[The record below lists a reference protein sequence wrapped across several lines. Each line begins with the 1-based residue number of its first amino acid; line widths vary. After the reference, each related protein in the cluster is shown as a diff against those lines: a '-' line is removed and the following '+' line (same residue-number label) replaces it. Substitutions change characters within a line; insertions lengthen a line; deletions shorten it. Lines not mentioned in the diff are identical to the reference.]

1 MEEQINDFDDDVIGC
16 FCKGGREGGGRAQPP
31 PSITTKGVVEYG
43 YGTGLIHELWFIKY
57 TDNLP
62 LYYSIIICNFETD
75 L

>member
-1 MEEQINDFDDDVIGC
+1 MEEQINDFDDVIGC
-16 FCKGGREGGGRAQPP
+16 FCKGGREGGGTASPFHNER
-31 PSITTKGVVEYG
+31 SSEYG